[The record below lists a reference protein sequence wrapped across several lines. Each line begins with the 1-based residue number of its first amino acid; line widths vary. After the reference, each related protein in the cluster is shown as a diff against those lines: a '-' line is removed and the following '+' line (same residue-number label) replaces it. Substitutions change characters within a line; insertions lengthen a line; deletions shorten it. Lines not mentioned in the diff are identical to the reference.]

1 MLGTML
7 LMASTMLAAA
17 CSDDAQPIAPSPVE
31 TGLDAADGVG
41 VGAGGA
47 AAAPATR
54 LPDAPADALADPR
67 PGTEPTLYFDR
78 TTPLPPGIS
87 ESALTQRAA
96 ALMPPGVRAASSARP
111 GRIQNLATHLLTT
124 TLDGV
129 QILGIQWDG
138 VENGDDR
145 TRVRL
150 LLEDL
155 SGTVLMDQDFPRATL
170 ETTLTDPPT
179 GYLILW
185 AWAVSGEGYYG
196 PFQIEVIEIPEDEND
211 LPYPPGQV
219 RNLRTSASSTT
230 CDHGPIEGC
239 RQPTTA
245 TFTGP
250 AGGASPTQY
259 RVDFRETGG
268 PRSYLQWVD
277 APSDRDETVRAS
289 ANLQSGN
296 WSITVRAH
304 NTYGESTTAATL
316 QRSVN
321 LYWVGSVPGKPGNAV
336 MRELGPGRWE
346 LSWDRPE
353 SDGGHRITR
362 YEWSV
367 GPAPAICTLVG
378 AGFTRVPYYT
388 NNREG
393 DRSDQES
400 FKVEIFVSGPL
411 IDVRA
416 VNLKGAG
423 GCARAY

>member
-31 TGLDAADGVG
+31 TGLAAADGVG

-67 PGTEPTLYFDR
+67 PGTEPTLYFDG

-124 TLDGV
+124 SDGDT
-129 QILGIQWDG
+129 ILIIKWDG
-138 VENGDDR
+138 IENGDDL

-155 SGTVLMDQDFPRATL
+155 SGTVLLDQDFPRATR
-170 ETTLTDPPT
+170 ETNLNDPPT

-211 LPYPPGQV
+211 LRYPPGQV
-219 RNLRTSASSTT
+219 RNLRTSASTAT

-259 RVDFRETGG
+259 RVDFRENGG

-296 WSITVRAH
+296 WLITVRAH
-304 NTYGESTTAATL
+304 NTYGESTTAATSK
-316 QRSVN
+316 RSVN
-321 LYWVGSVPGKPGNAV
+321 LYWVGSVPGAPLNVRARG
-336 MRELGPGRWE
+336 LGSDRWE

-353 SDGGHRITR
+353 SDGGHRITS
-362 YEWSV
+362 YEWWISN
-367 GPAPAICTLVG
+367 
-378 AGFTRVPYYT
+378 RVCGTEDKGLLQAYPL
-388 NNREG
+388 NRQ
-393 DRSDQES
+393 RLDQGS
-400 FKVEIFVSGPL
+400 FKITTVAGNTSSAFFK
-411 IDVRA
+411 VRA

-423 GCARAY
+423 VCGRSR